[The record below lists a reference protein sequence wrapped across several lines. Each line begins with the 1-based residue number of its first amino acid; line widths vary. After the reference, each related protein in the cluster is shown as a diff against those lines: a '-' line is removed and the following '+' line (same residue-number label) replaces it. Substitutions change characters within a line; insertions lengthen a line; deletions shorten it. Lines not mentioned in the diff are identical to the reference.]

1 MKPNNPVDHVVI
13 IVKENH
19 TFDNY
24 FGTFPGAN
32 GDGTLQ
38 HAADPPPSDP
48 PHDHAGWLRRAQGA
62 VRQQYHESDIPA
74 YFAYAR
80 QFTLCDNYFTEVA
93 SQSEPN
99 HLMLIAAASPII
111 DNSSAKRRSY
121 QPQAPFDIPSLPAS
135 LERAGL
141 TWRIYGDQHNY
152 FNDIVALKGSRQI
165 VRWTQF
171 DADAAAG
178 TLPNVSWLYAPGSPN
193 DLSEHPPYGK
203 NAGQPTVRLGMQ
215 WTADRVKQIAQSQL
229 WANTAIFITWDDWG
243 GWYDHV
249 EPRQKDVWKGGNP
262 PTGVAYTNTQF
273 SYGPRVGCLVL
284 SPYAKR
290 GISKAFHSHVS
301 IVKFC
306 EKTFGL
312 QPLNARDAAS
322 DDMADCFDFRQ
333 APLAP
338 PVWSGGGAGP
348 IPSRGP
354 KPPGPNPKPRG
365 RIARQPGKSRG
376 PASAKRKRKKSGKR
390 PCKRP

>member
-13 IVKENH
+13 IVKETH

-32 GDGTLQ
+32 GDVTLQ

-48 PHDHAGWLRRAQGA
+48 PHDHAAWLRRAQVA

-99 HLMLIAAASPII
+99 HLLLIAAASPII

-141 TWRIYGDQHNY
+141 TWRSYGDQHNY

-193 DLSEHPPYGK
+193 DQRASSVWKERGSADGQAGHAVDGRSGETDRAESALGK
-203 NAGQPTVRLGMQ
+203 HGDLYHLGRLG
-215 WTADRVKQIAQSQL
+215 R
-229 WANTAIFITWDDWG
+229 
-243 GWYDHV
+243 
-249 EPRQKDVWKGGNP
+249 
-262 PTGVAYTNTQF
+262 
-273 SYGPRVGCLVL
+273 
-284 SPYAKR
+284 
-290 GISKAFHSHVS
+290 
-301 IVKFC
+301 
-306 EKTFGL
+306 
-312 QPLNARDAAS
+312 
-322 DDMADCFDFRQ
+322 
-333 APLAP
+333 
-338 PVWSGGGAGP
+338 
-348 IPSRGP
+348 
-354 KPPGPNPKPRG
+354 
-365 RIARQPGKSRG
+365 
-376 PASAKRKRKKSGKR
+376 
-390 PCKRP
+390 